1 MKTKKKLLSSVVAVA
16 AAAALLFGGT
26 FAWQS
31 VSQTALNEVSATMNP
46 GGRLHDD
53 FVEITY
59 NEDGTN
65 AYKTMT
71 YNKDV
76 YVENFTS
83 LASNGVQVFA
93 RVRLD
98 EYMELGSGAGLL
110 NEDGSVKS
118 ERNKAVS
125 LVAGAT
131 LEDKST
137 WTSHIYGAENDN
149 DPFHE
154 YWTWD
159 FSGKTVYMPTFNK
172 NKDSL
177 EADINGTFANGF
189 DDYTAYA
196 EGYTLTANA
205 IYDADTAEEGKKEE
219 DELAKQ
225 GIDVADVIDGSRELG
240 EAWERY
246 IKVVE
251 EPHTAKETQYGS
263 VMTMAEYLDKL
274 AANTPDFDGTGNY
287 WVYDTDGW
295 AYWASPID
303 PDTATG
309 LLLDGIQRTETL
321 INEDWYYAINV
332 VAQFVTADDLGQD
345 TATGFYDL
353 TEGKAPT
360 AEALLLLNTIGVDVN
375 FEVYTEEE
383 LAEALAHGGTVTLM
397 NDVKVTEQL
406 TITEDTVLNLN
417 GKTIEPAEDNTIWS
431 EDDNTWSLISV
442 QGENVTLV
450 INGEG
455 GVKAAENDSFCVDV
469 RDGAK
474 AVIYGGNYVG
484 NISAVYVHTGEAVIY
499 GGTYSIQQLSGNG
512 ETGYEELL
520 NCYDENYKNGTAK
533 ITVCGGTFYDS
544 SPEAANDGDLVPDG
558 YTVESNFD
566 DINNNQAP
574 VTYTVKKI
582 TLNITEP

>member
-110 NEDGSVKS
+110 NEDGSAKS

-225 GIDVADVIDGSRELG
+225 GIDVADVIDGSRG
-240 EAWERY
+240 
-246 IKVVE
+246 
-251 EPHTAKETQYGS
+251 
-263 VMTMAEYLDKL
+263 
-274 AANTPDFDGTGNY
+274 
-287 WVYDTDGW
+287 
-295 AYWASPID
+295 AS
-303 PDTATG
+303 
-309 LLLDGIQRTETL
+309 
-321 INEDWYYAINV
+321 
-332 VAQFVTADDLGQD
+332 
-345 TATGFYDL
+345 
-353 TEGKAPT
+353 
-360 AEALLLLNTIGVDVN
+360 
-375 FEVYTEEE
+375 
-383 LAEALAHGGTVTLM
+383 
-397 NDVKVTEQL
+397 
-406 TITEDTVLNLN
+406 
-417 GKTIEPAEDNTIWS
+417 S
-431 EDDNTWSLISV
+431 
-442 QGENVTLV
+442 
-450 INGEG
+450 
-455 GVKAAENDSFCVDV
+455 
-469 RDGAK
+469 
-474 AVIYGGNYVG
+474 
-484 NISAVYVHTGEAVIY
+484 
-499 GGTYSIQQLSGNG
+499 
-512 ETGYEELL
+512 
-520 NCYDENYKNGTAK
+520 
-533 ITVCGGTFYDS
+533 
-544 SPEAANDGDLVPDG
+544 
-558 YTVESNFD
+558 
-566 DINNNQAP
+566 
-574 VTYTVKKI
+574 
-582 TLNITEP
+582 